1 MAPQILGKPIR
12 SWKQSIIFFKTI
24 TKWNK
29 KTEQWKFG
37 ASIKNMKK
45 FGVSGK
51 KKSLEYM
58 EKLRTLCS
66 L

>member
-1 MAPQILGKPIR
+1 M
-12 SWKQSIIFFKTI
+12 KTI
-24 TKWNK
+24 KTYGEK
-29 KTEQWKFG
+29 KNHKAEQLKFR
-37 ASIKNMKK
+37 ASTKNMKK

-51 KKSLEYM
+51 KKSLECM

>member
-1 MAPQILGKPIR
+1 MGKKKKKKEKKKKKNL
-12 SWKQSIIFFKTI
+12 KQ
-24 TKWNK
+24 
-29 KTEQWKFG
+29 KTEQWKFR
-37 ASIKNMKK
+37 ASTKNMKK